1 MELDKIIND
10 MVEEREKRE
19 KERID
24 EYMKTTQNPVEKLQD
39 WISDAKDIFWNAS
52 RWAEDN
58 AKNPEAKQAAHEMMV
73 ALYVIKRAIDDN
85 LEKIQGVE

>member
-1 MELDKIIND
+1 MEKIDDYIKS
-10 MVEEREKRE
+10 V
-19 KERID
+19 
-24 EYMKTTQNPVEKLQD
+24 QNPLEILQD